1 MATVAVP
8 SYSVAMK
15 EPIFGEGAERIV
27 RKFRDTDQNGHFV
40 GPKMVRSLDS
50 RIRLV

>member
-1 MATVAVP
+1 MAMVAVP
-8 SYSVAMK
+8 SFSVAMK

-27 RKFRDTDQNGHFV
+27 RKFRDTDQNGHLV

>member
-1 MATVAVP
+1 MAMVAVP
-8 SYSVAMK
+8 SFSVAMK
-15 EPIFGEGAERIV
+15 EPTFDEGAERIV